1 MRARR
6 DSHGDNTLTQ
16 GSSVPRDLSMFSHP
30 RAVLLATP
38 PAEGDPAD
46 DVDFA
51 SFEDL
56 VPGTLVYGQ
65 GVDSPSSSWRL
76 AKSELRPT
84 APSQEYRFVV
94 PLHGAWLVAQRL
106 DSLGVPYDVALRHG
120 YVEAWRD
127 DASEEYARAGAA
139 SADALTESSLLRA
152 GVAGM
157 LTTYQNANVG
167 FGLTRP
173 YVYNIWPCGSGKTLG
188 SLVTCLATYQQQRLK
203 GGILVVCPGKARATW
218 EREVKKRTLIKP
230 FRKRPDSQ
238 RKKGDQTLAEYQA
251 EANAIPIYIYGAE
264 SLPLYID
271 EIQGLGPSIL
281 VIDELHQFGNMK
293 RWEALYDDKGE
304 VSFRARRAASG
315 SRLALSAAG
324 GAISRMGSLK
334 FVVGLSATPLDD
346 GRPRRLWSQL
356 DMLSPGSFSYSYSR
370 FAKRYCAARPGT
382 YGGLEDKGSSN
393 LKELRQR
400 CTFFTH
406 EVSYSQSHGELPP
419 TRVEVEFL
427 SRSEQRK
434 PGRWSEDETY
444 KQAQKRLSK
453 MAVKGSIP
461 KHSIVEARLAEA
473 CSRKRK
479 FVVEE
484 AIDGLRGNGKVLIF
498 ATRHREVEELTRGLK
513 RALSSGES
521 PIDAPVLMAHGG
533 VASRERDQMVE
544 QYRDSP
550 GPIVMVATGD
560 TMGTSVDGFQT
571 TTLALLAM
579 LPWKPG
585 DFTQWRGRFDRL
597 GGTATLLKVVVA
609 EGTFDE
615 RVVEILTDKLG
626 PIEEMLVDE
635 TVTSAKDKLLGIE
648 DEDDVLDDI
657 LDRLL

>member
-1 MRARR
+1 M
-6 DSHGDNTLTQ
+6 
-16 GSSVPRDLSMFSHP
+16 PRDLSMFSHP
-30 RAVLLATP
+30 HAQFYATP
-38 PAEGDPAD
+38 PVPGTPGYA
-46 DVDFA
+46 VDFA

-56 VPGTLVYGQ
+56 IPGTLAYGQ
-65 GVDSPSSSWRL
+65 VVDSPSSSWRL
-76 AKSELRPT
+76 AKSELRPE
-84 APSQEYRFVV
+84 APREEYRFVV
-94 PLHGAWLVAQRL
+94 PLHGAWLLAQRL
-106 DSLGVPYDVALRHG
+106 DSLDIGYDVHIRHG
-120 YVEAWRD
+120 SMDPWRD
-127 DASEEYARAGAA
+127 EGETDYASRGRE
-139 SADALTESSLLRA
+139 LTRDLTQAEWLRA
-152 GVAGM
+152 GVADM
-157 LTTYQNANVG
+157 LTSYQNANVG
-167 FGLTRP
+167 FGLSRP
-173 YVYNIWPCGSGKTLG
+173 YVYNIWPCGAGKTLG
-188 SLVTCLATYQQQRLK
+188 SLVTCLAKYQQQHMR
-203 GGILVVCPGKARATW
+203 GGILIVCPGKARATW
-218 EREVKKRTLIKP
+218 EREIKKRTLIKP
-230 FRKRPDSQ
+230 FRARPDSQ
-238 RKKGDQTLAEYQA
+238 RRKSDQTLSQYLDEKHSV
-251 EANAIPIYIYGAE
+251 PIYIYGSE
-264 SLPLYID
+264 SLPLYLD
-271 EIQGLGPSIL
+271 LIQRLNPAIL
-281 VIDELHQFGNMK
+281 IVDELHQFGNMK
-293 RWEALYDDKGE
+293 RWEALYDAAGE

-324 GAISRMGSLK
+324 GAVSRMPSLK
-334 FVVGLSATPLDD
+334 FVMGLSATPLDD

-370 FAKRYCAARPGT
+370 FAKRYCAARPGM

-393 LKELRQR
+393 LRELRQR

-434 PGRWSEDETY
+434 PGRWSEEETY

-453 MAVKGSIP
+453 LVGKGSIP
-461 KHSIVEARLAEA
+461 KHSVIEARLAEA

-498 ATRHREVEELTRGLK
+498 ATRHREVEELAKGLR

-533 VASRERDQMVE
+533 VSSRERDDMVE
-544 QYRDSP
+544 HYRDSA
-550 GPIVMVATGD
+550 GPVVMVATGD

-635 TVTSAKDKLLGIE
+635 TVTSAKDKLLGID